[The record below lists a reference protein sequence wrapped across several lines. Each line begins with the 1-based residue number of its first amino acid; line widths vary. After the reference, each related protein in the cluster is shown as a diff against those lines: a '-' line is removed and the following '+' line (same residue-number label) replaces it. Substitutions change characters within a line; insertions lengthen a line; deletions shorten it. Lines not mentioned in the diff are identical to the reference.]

1 MKPQQQ
7 YGIPLSAAT
16 LLQRQKS
23 DLSYDRGRPM
33 MRRRYESECSN
44 ATDGAASS
52 YTTGPPVTVTTYF
65 GRNGMPT
72 AGVLSLRLNCSL
84 VFIPLAEQS
93 HQCMLVY
100 VMIEFTESC
109 FHFNLRSKS

>member
-33 MRRRYESECSN
+33 MRRRYESECST

-52 YTTGPPVTVTTYF
+52 YTGPPVTVTTYF

-72 AGVLSLRLNCSL
+72 AGVLSIRLNYTL
-84 VFIPLAEQS
+84 VFIPVAEES
-93 HQCMLVY
+93 HQVY
-100 VMIEFTESC
+100 ACVC
-109 FHFNLRSKS
+109 HD